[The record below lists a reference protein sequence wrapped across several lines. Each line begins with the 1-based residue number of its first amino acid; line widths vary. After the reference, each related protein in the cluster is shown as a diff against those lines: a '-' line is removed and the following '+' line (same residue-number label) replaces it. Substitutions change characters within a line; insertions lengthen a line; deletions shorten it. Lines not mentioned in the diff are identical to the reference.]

1 MRSYLIIKSIENY
14 PKQVLRFIE
23 NNVEVILLTYQY
35 INNEPFGC
43 FLTWW
48 YGVISFCGCH
58 QYNKCTP
65 GVSPW
70 PPLSYFMSPAY
81 LYLYLYLYLKL
92 YLLLLLY
99 LYQPVVQHL
108 SNFPPAALPLFPL
121 SPHFPPC
128 PLEKY

>member
-1 MRSYLIIKSIENY
+1 MRSYLIIKSNENY

-23 NNVEVILLTYQY
+23 YNVEVILLTYQY

-48 YGVISFCGCH
+48 YCVISFCGCH

-70 PPLSYFMSPAY
+70 PPLSYFVSPAY
-81 LYLYLYLYLKL
+81 LYLYFNCQYKNDRRNSGGTLRQKITQRYPEDIPKMSQRYPKDIPKIS
-92 YLLLLLY
+92 
-99 LYQPVVQHL
+99 Q
-108 SNFPPAALPLFPL
+108 
-121 SPHFPPC
+121 
-128 PLEKY
+128 